1 MVKAASQADDY
12 DLANTGGPG
21 SSSQFAR
28 HVAWQVTGDKRFL
41 EALYAREIQSDT
53 QRMYMMTEG
62 HLWTDRVQIPSE
74 QLQRARLGGIGARRN
89 QTFGGN
95 VVAWRFAAPAKADD
109 VAILVPDARQDRFKV
124 IAFNL
129 SDRPIDATL
138 IAADITGGRWKLVSG
153 RDADGDDRIDA
164 DRTERELD
172 LERTDELPIALA
184 PKQSTVLEFELVKA
198 GDPSWQRPDVGIGA
212 DDVKAAK
219 SAKGGEVA
227 VTVHGLG
234 ALDTPAGVAI
244 LEDRAGKEVAR
255 APFVALKAPVDL
267 RPKTTAVRLK
277 VPARTEVAGYRVRLV
292 LDGGPREITQRNN
305 SVVIGA
311 DHD

>member
-41 EALYAREIQSDT
+41 ETLYAREIQSDA

-109 VAILVPDARQDRFKV
+109 VAILAPDARQDRFKV

-129 SDRPIDATL
+129 SDRPVDATL

-172 LERTDELPIALA
+172 LERTDELPVTLA

-198 GDPSWQRPDVGIGA
+198 GEPSWQRPDVGIGI
-212 DDVKAAK
+212 DDVKLAK
-219 SAKGGEVA
+219 GEVA
-227 VTVHGLG
+227 VTVHSLG
-234 ALDTPAGVAI
+234 ALDAPAGVVI
-244 LEDRAGKEVAR
+244 LEDRAGKEVVR
-255 APFVALKAPVDL
+255 APFAALKAPVDL
-267 RPKTTAVRLK
+267 RPKTTTVRLK
-277 VPARTEVAGYRVRLV
+277 ASARTDLAGYRVRLV
-292 LDGGPREITQRNN
+292 LDGGGREITQRNN
-305 SVVIGA
+305 SVVIGGN
-311 DHD
+311 HD